1 MNRIWN
7 IQLRSIQAT
16 RVKHNIDTP
25 LQDPRVT
32 FWGSVL
38 PKVTEVAATPQIHS
52 HARLPGLTEWQ
63 CGYAGTHTRLLA
75 FTPQNFLDFGLFKKQ
90 IFNNISASARALRFD
105 PPSWGSLPK
114 PDTLTH
120 DAASPVR
127 FTQQRSCGWHSFESR
142 TMWTRTTLVKSGE
155 QRESRGRT
163 TTKARRID
171 SRYREVWRDQ
181 TNFKNHKLLWGGG
194 TFIWM
199 QFHWDHISAER
210 QVVQQHHL
218 LDCNFNGKFK
228 LDWIITNQQTV
239 DLNRFKFGPDRHK
252 SGSLVQNQGG
262 TFWCRVC
269 MSSIC
274 TRVLSS

>member
-90 IFNNISASARALRFD
+90 IFNNISASAR
-105 PPSWGSLPK
+105 SE
-114 PDTLTH
+114 LTH
-120 DAASPVR
+120 HHGAACR
-127 FTQQRSCGWHSFESR
+127 SR
-142 TMWTRTTLVKSGE
+142 THSPMTPRLLSASHSSVPAADIPLNHA
-155 QRESRGRT
+155 RCGR
-163 TTKARRID
+163 AP
-171 SRYREVWRDQ
+171 
-181 TNFKNHKLLWGGG
+181 L
-194 TFIWM
+194 
-199 QFHWDHISAER
+199 
-210 QVVQQHHL
+210 
-218 LDCNFNGKFK
+218 
-228 LDWIITNQQTV
+228 
-239 DLNRFKFGPDRHK
+239 
-252 SGSLVQNQGG
+252 
-262 TFWCRVC
+262 
-269 MSSIC
+269 
-274 TRVLSS
+274 